1 MLRGWLV
8 WPFALL
14 WAAVVWRRG
23 VAAATP
29 RRTLAAQIA
38 LALYLG
44 WLAGETF
51 FPLPITP
58 AALRAG
64 VIAHPGGGWHAD
76 LTPFRSIG
84 HLVGLGWQWPA
95 IRLLAGNVCVFVP
108 LGVLLPTVWAGLA
121 TWRRVALAALALSVS
136 IELGQLAGSLL
147 VGYSYRLTE
156 IDDVILNVTGV
167 LPGFALW
174 SARRRFGRPADR
186 VGPPVGVEGPPDRVG
201 SKGPSEPAAL
211 RNDQKDDHGH
221 RQQRDHDGPSRD
233 GGQTVATLSLPE

>member
-8 WPFALL
+8 WPFTLLSAAL
-14 WAAVVWRRG
+14 VWRRG

-51 FPLPITP
+51 FPLPITS

-64 VIAHPGGGWHAD
+64 VAAHPGGGWHAD

-84 HLVGLGWQWPA
+84 HLVGLGWRWPA

-108 LGVLLPTVWAGLA
+108 FGVLLPTAWAGLA

-167 LPGFALW
+167 MLGFALW
-174 SARRRFGRPADR
+174 SARHRLGWPPER
-186 VGPPVGVEGPPDRVG
+186 VGRQR
-201 SKGPSEPAAL
+201 PSEPAAL
-211 RNDQKDDHGH
+211 RDDHNDDHDHG
-221 RQQRDHDGPSRD
+221 QQRDHDGPPRD
-233 GGQTVATLSLPE
+233 GSQVVPTLSFLE

>member
-8 WPFALL
+8 WPFTLLSAAL
-14 WAAVVWRRG
+14 VWRRG

-51 FPLPITP
+51 FPLPITS

-64 VIAHPGGGWHAD
+64 VAAHPGGGWHAD

-84 HLVGLGWQWPA
+84 HLVGLGWRWPA

-108 LGVLLPTVWAGLA
+108 FGVLLPTAWAGLA
-121 TWRRVALAALALSVS
+121 TWRRVALAALALECVDRARTARW
-136 IELGQLAGSLL
+136 ITPRGLL
-147 VGYSYRLTE
+147 VPSDR
-156 IDDVILNVTGV
+156 D
-167 LPGFALW
+167 
-174 SARRRFGRPADR
+174 RRRDLERDGSDAGLRPL
-186 VGPPVGVEGPPDRVG
+186 VGPPSTRMARRPGRRATQADRWATRAG
-201 SKGPSEPAAL
+201 QAAAPL
-211 RNDQKDDHGH
+211 RI
-221 RQQRDHDGPSRD
+221 RR
-233 GGQTVATLSLPE
+233 VAR